1 RATRRRSP
9 GSTRCGPASS
19 RPPSMAASSITCSTG
34 TDKSGCGPR
43 PSRRSAS
50 ARATPSDCALPPRT
64 PAPSPTP
71 DAGAAGPA
79 RPATE
84 NTLPGGPQHMA
95 NLSTGITHTATY
107 AVDRRLT
114 VPELF
119 PEDPNTSRMP
129 EVLATGFLVALM
141 ERACVEAMAPHLAEG
156 EASLGIGVE

>member
-1 RATRRRSP
+1 
-9 GSTRCGPASS
+9 
-19 RPPSMAASSITCSTG
+19 
-34 TDKSGCGPR
+34 
-43 PSRRSAS
+43 
-50 ARATPSDCALPPRT
+50 
-64 PAPSPTP
+64 
-71 DAGAAGPA
+71 
-79 RPATE
+79 
-84 NTLPGGPQHMA
+84 MA

-156 EASLGIGVE
+156 EASLGIGVELKHLAPTLPGMTVTIEVRCTAVDGRRSSWEIEARDELATIGQARHERAVVDVARFTGRLEEMRGKLGRG